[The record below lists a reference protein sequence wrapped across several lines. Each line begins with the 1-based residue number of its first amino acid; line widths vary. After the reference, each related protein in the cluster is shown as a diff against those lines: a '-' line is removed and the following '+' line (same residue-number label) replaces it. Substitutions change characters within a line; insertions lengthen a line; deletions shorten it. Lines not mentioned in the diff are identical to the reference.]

1 MTITDAPVAGRT
13 LVATPLFHALVDRTV
28 TDFGVDP
35 ALAPRVVDQAL
46 AFLAAA
52 GRSTDADTAL
62 RPSKAVDPGWHAFLM
77 YTRSYRAFCN
87 QVAGRF
93 IDHVPDDDPTTPG
106 TRSRMPTHGVTST
119 MQAIARAGFLVDP
132 DLWLVDSAK
141 CGQCHE
147 DGNCGASGANGDENT
162 ETRKP
167 DK

>member
-1 MTITDAPVAGRT
+1 MTTIDVPVAGRT
-13 LVATPLFHALVDRTV
+13 LVAAPLFHVLVDRTI

-35 ALAPRVVDQAL
+35 ALAPRIIDQAL
-46 AFLAAA
+46 AFLATA
-52 GRSTDADTAL
+52 GRSTDADSPL

-77 YTRSYRAFCN
+77 YSRAYRVFCD

-93 IDHVPDDDPTTPG
+93 IDHVPDDDPTVSSA
-106 TRSRMPTHGVTST
+106 RSNTQVRSVAST

-132 DLWLVDSAK
+132 ELWPIEGAK

-147 DGNCGASGANGDENT
+147 DGNCGASGGEGDENT
-162 ETRKP
+162 DTRYP

>member
-1 MTITDAPVAGRT
+1 MTITNVSVAGRT
-13 LVATPLFHALVDRTV
+13 LVTAPLFHALTDRAV

-46 AFLAAA
+46 AFLATA
-52 GRSTDADTAL
+52 GRSTAANVQL

-77 YTRSYRAFCN
+77 YTRPYRAFCV

-93 IDHVPDDDPTTPG
+93 LDHVPDDDPTVSS
-106 TRSRMPTHGVTST
+106 TRNGAPVHGVAST
-119 MQAIARAGFLVDP
+119 MQAIARAGFVVDP
-132 DLWLVDSAK
+132 DLWLIDGAK

-147 DGNCGASGANGDENT
+147 DGNCSASGGAGDEN
-162 ETRKP
+162 EDVRYP